1 MVGLKKN
8 IWTLYMMLLT
18 VSIVTFSL
26 FGYYHY
32 QATLDKYKDKQLLQL
47 ELFASSVESLLKG
60 QESLLEVV
68 GHQLVEQNSFTRT
81 AAIQTRPMLDKLLNI
96 HPAIIGFGLTNPNGD
111 YISVS
116 SNLILEKLHNLK
128 QDPLTRET
136 FLEALNSDRMVIGRT
151 YFMEAQDSLV
161 IPIRKAIPNKNGVV
175 QAVMTAGFNMNT
187 SSVFRNDIHANEHNR
202 VSLIRNDGYLTFSS
216 SEDTKIKDY
225 QKPADDLNKQ
235 ALLDQIQQDYGWDT
249 DQVKQLTRAINV
261 VVDTQ
266 RLNELITLKYL
277 PDYGLWATSSTDL
290 SFIKRGFYS
299 QFAFYCIVFL
309 IVQAA
314 FYALFRS
321 IANNEHETKER
332 LLYQACHDHL
342 TRLPNREYLRSNI
355 QRWMCGSSNPFTLMF
370 IDIDNFKSVND
381 THGHEFGDEV
391 LKQISTRLN
400 HFSGE
405 GRLIV
410 REASDEFI
418 FIVNRTDEET
428 IKDLAS
434 ELIQTLSKPYNVND
448 NQFLLSC
455 SIGIAFYPMHG
466 DNLDALLLSAD
477 IAMYQAKKQRNAY
490 SLFNQ
495 EMQAS
500 HLHKMKVEQRLRL
513 AIEKQTLFMA
523 YQPQL
528 NINGEIY
535 GVEALVRWEDEEL
548 GKVPPNEF
556 VPVAESSGLMVR
568 LGELIIE
575 KSLEDMGLL
584 TTHLA
589 TPIQMSINISVK
601 QFLHAKFIERLMAE
615 MDKYHLDCNRITLEI
630 TENLFIEDLEK
641 FSPTCERLHALGF
654 KISLDDFGT
663 GYSSLSMLRTLPID
677 EVKIDKSFVDNIEH
691 DKKAL
696 NMVKN
701 IIAIGKNFEMK
712 VLAEGV
718 ETQRQ
723 RDQLEACGC
732 DLIQGYF
739 YSKPLSFDQLVSFV
753 KDNKEEKAII
763 D

>member
-161 IPIRKAIPNKNGVV
+161 IPIRKAIPDKNGVV

-216 SEDTKIKDY
+216 SEDTTIKDY

-601 QFLHAKFIERLMAE
+601 QFLHAKFIERLMAA

>member
-1 MVGLKKN
+1 
-8 IWTLYMMLLT
+8 MMLLT

-216 SEDTKIKDY
+216 SEDTTIKDY

-528 NINGEIY
+528 NINGKIY

-575 KSLEDMGLL
+575 KSLEDMDLL

-601 QFLHAKFIERLMAE
+601 QFLHAKFIERLMAA

>member
-1 MVGLKKN
+1 
-8 IWTLYMMLLT
+8 MMLLT

-216 SEDTKIKDY
+216 SEDTTIKDY

-601 QFLHAKFIERLMAE
+601 QFLHAKFIERLMAA

-723 RDQLEACGC
+723 RDQLETCGC

>member
-1 MVGLKKN
+1 
-8 IWTLYMMLLT
+8 MMLLT

-216 SEDTKIKDY
+216 SEDTTIKDY

-568 LGELIIE
+568 LGEFIIE

-601 QFLHAKFIERLMAE
+601 QFLHAKFIERLMAA

>member
-1 MVGLKKN
+1 
-8 IWTLYMMLLT
+8 MMLLT

-161 IPIRKAIPNKNGVV
+161 IPIRKAIPDKNGVV

-216 SEDTKIKDY
+216 SEDTTIKDY

-277 PDYGLWATSSTDL
+277 PDYGLWAASSTDFG
-290 SFIKRGFYS
+290 FIKRGFYS

-528 NINGEIY
+528 NINGKIY

-575 KSLEDMGLL
+575 KSLEDMDLL

-601 QFLHAKFIERLMAE
+601 QFLHAKFIERLMAA

>member
-1 MVGLKKN
+1 
-8 IWTLYMMLLT
+8 MMLLT

-161 IPIRKAIPNKNGVV
+161 IPIRKAIPDKNGVV

-216 SEDTKIKDY
+216 SEDTTIKDY

-277 PDYGLWATSSTDL
+277 PDYGLWAASSTDL
-290 SFIKRGFYS
+290 GSIKRGFYS

-434 ELIQTLSKPYNVND
+434 ELIQTLSKPYNVSD

-575 KSLEDMGLL
+575 KSLEDMDLL

-601 QFLHAKFIERLMAE
+601 QFLHTKFIERLMAA

>member
-1 MVGLKKN
+1 
-8 IWTLYMMLLT
+8 MMLLT

-116 SNLILEKLHNLK
+116 SNLILEKLHNLR

-216 SEDTKIKDY
+216 SEDTTIKDY

-528 NINGEIY
+528 NINGKIY

-589 TPIQMSINISVK
+589 NPIQMSINISVK
-601 QFLHAKFIERLMAE
+601 QFLHAKFIERLMAA

-654 KISLDDFGT
+654 KISLDDFERAT
-663 GYSSLSMLRTLPID
+663 R
-677 EVKIDKSFVDNIEH
+677 H
-691 DKKAL
+691 
-696 NMVKN
+696 
-701 IIAIGKNFEMK
+701 
-712 VLAEGV
+712 
-718 ETQRQ
+718 
-723 RDQLEACGC
+723 
-732 DLIQGYF
+732 
-739 YSKPLSFDQLVSFV
+739 
-753 KDNKEEKAII
+753 
-763 D
+763 

>member
-1 MVGLKKN
+1 
-8 IWTLYMMLLT
+8 MMLLT

-161 IPIRKAIPNKNGVV
+161 IPIRKAIPDKNGVV

-216 SEDTKIKDY
+216 SENTTIKDY

-277 PDYGLWATSSTDL
+277 PDYGLWAASSTDL
-290 SFIKRGFYS
+290 GFIKHGFYS
-299 QFAFYCIVFL
+299 QFTFYCIVFL

-400 HFSGE
+400 HFSRE

-601 QFLHAKFIERLMAE
+601 QFLHAKFIERLMAA

-654 KISLDDFGT
+654 NISLDDFGT

>member
-1 MVGLKKN
+1 
-8 IWTLYMMLLT
+8 MMLLT

-161 IPIRKAIPNKNGVV
+161 IPIRKAIPDKNGVV

-216 SEDTKIKDY
+216 SEDTTIKDY

-277 PDYGLWATSSTDL
+277 PDYGLWAASLTDL
-290 SFIKRGFYS
+290 GFIKRGFYS

-528 NINGEIY
+528 NINGKIY

-575 KSLEDMGLL
+575 KSLEDMDLL

-601 QFLHAKFIERLMAE
+601 QFLHAKFIERLMAA

>member
-1 MVGLKKN
+1 
-8 IWTLYMMLLT
+8 MMLLT

>member
-216 SEDTKIKDY
+216 SEDTTIKDY

-601 QFLHAKFIERLMAE
+601 QFLHAKFIERLMAA

>member
-1 MVGLKKN
+1 
-8 IWTLYMMLLT
+8 MMLLT

-161 IPIRKAIPNKNGVV
+161 IPIRKAIPDKNGVV

-216 SEDTKIKDY
+216 SEDTTIKDY

-277 PDYGLWATSSTDL
+277 PDYGLWTASSTDL
-290 SFIKRGFYS
+290 GFIKRGFYS

-418 FIVNRTDEET
+418 LIVNRTDEET

-434 ELIQTLSKPYNVND
+434 ELIQTLSKPYNVSD

-601 QFLHAKFIERLMAE
+601 QFLHAKFIERLMAA

-753 KDNKEEKAII
+753 KNNKEEKAII

>member
-1 MVGLKKN
+1 
-8 IWTLYMMLLT
+8 MMLLT

-216 SEDTKIKDY
+216 SEDTTIKDY

-601 QFLHAKFIERLMAE
+601 QFLLAKFIERLMAA

>member
-161 IPIRKAIPNKNGVV
+161 IPIRKAIPDKNGVV

-216 SEDTKIKDY
+216 SEDTTIKDY
-225 QKPADDLNKQ
+225 QEPADDLNKQ

-277 PDYGLWATSSTDL
+277 PDYGLWAASSTDL
-290 SFIKRGFYS
+290 GFIKRGFYS

-455 SIGIAFYPMHG
+455 SIGMAFYPMHG

-528 NINGEIY
+528 NINGNIY

-575 KSLEDMGLL
+575 KSLEDMDLL

-601 QFLHAKFIERLMAE
+601 QFLHAKFIERLMAA

>member
-116 SNLILEKLHNLK
+116 SNLILEKLHNLR

-216 SEDTKIKDY
+216 SEDTTIKDY

-528 NINGEIY
+528 NINGKIY

-589 TPIQMSINISVK
+589 NPIQMSINISVK
-601 QFLHAKFIERLMAE
+601 QFLHAKFIERLMAA

>member
-116 SNLILEKLHNLK
+116 SNLILEKLHNLR

-216 SEDTKIKDY
+216 SEDTTIKDY

-575 KSLEDMGLL
+575 KSLEDMDLL

-601 QFLHAKFIERLMAE
+601 QFLHAKFIERLMAA

>member
-1 MVGLKKN
+1 
-8 IWTLYMMLLT
+8 MMLLT

-216 SEDTKIKDY
+216 SEDTTIKDY

-601 QFLHAKFIERLMAE
+601 QFLHAKFIERLMAA

>member
-161 IPIRKAIPNKNGVV
+161 IPIRKAIPDKNGVV

-216 SEDTKIKDY
+216 SEDTTIKDY

-277 PDYGLWATSSTDL
+277 PDYDLWAASSTDL

-601 QFLHAKFIERLMAE
+601 QFLHAKFIERLMAA

>member
-1 MVGLKKN
+1 
-8 IWTLYMMLLT
+8 MMLLT

-161 IPIRKAIPNKNGVV
+161 IPIRKAIPDKNGVV

-216 SEDTKIKDY
+216 SEDTTIKDY

-277 PDYGLWATSSTDL
+277 PDYGLWTASSTDL
-290 SFIKRGFYS
+290 GFIKRGFYS

-428 IKDLAS
+428 IKDLAN

-601 QFLHAKFIERLMAE
+601 QFLHAKFIERLMAA

>member
-1 MVGLKKN
+1 
-8 IWTLYMMLLT
+8 MMLLT

-216 SEDTKIKDY
+216 SEDTTIKDY

-601 QFLHAKFIERLMAE
+601 QFLHAKFIERLMAA

-753 KDNKEEKAII
+753 KNNKEEKAII

>member
-216 SEDTKIKDY
+216 SEDTTIKDY

-601 QFLHAKFIERLMAE
+601 QFLHAKFIERLMAA

-723 RDQLEACGC
+723 RDQLETCGC

>member
-1 MVGLKKN
+1 
-8 IWTLYMMLLT
+8 MMLLT

-161 IPIRKAIPNKNGVV
+161 IPIRKAIPDKNGVV

-216 SEDTKIKDY
+216 SEDTTIKDY

-277 PDYGLWATSSTDL
+277 PDYGLWAVSSTDL
-290 SFIKRGFYS
+290 GFIKRGFYS

-528 NINGEIY
+528 NINGKIY

-575 KSLEDMGLL
+575 KSLEDMDLL

-601 QFLHAKFIERLMAE
+601 QFLHAKFIERLMAA

-691 DKKAL
+691 DKKS
-696 NMVKN
+696 
-701 IIAIGKNFEMK
+701 
-712 VLAEGV
+712 AEYG
-718 ETQRQ
+718 EKHYRYWQKLRN
-723 RDQLEACGC
+723 E
-732 DLIQGYF
+732 
-739 YSKPLSFDQLVSFV
+739 SLS
-753 KDNKEEKAII
+753 
-763 D
+763 

>member
-1 MVGLKKN
+1 
-8 IWTLYMMLLT
+8 MMLLT

-161 IPIRKAIPNKNGVV
+161 IPIRKAIPDKNGVV

-216 SEDTKIKDY
+216 SEDTTIKDY

-277 PDYGLWATSSTDL
+277 PDYGLWAASSTDL
-290 SFIKRGFYS
+290 GFIKHGFYS

-434 ELIQTLSKPYNVND
+434 ELIQTLSKPYNVSD

-500 HLHKMKVEQRLRL
+500 HLHRMKVEQRLRL

-528 NINGEIY
+528 NINGKIY

-575 KSLEDMGLL
+575 KSLEDMDLL

-601 QFLHAKFIERLMAE
+601 QFLHAKFIERLMAA

>member
-161 IPIRKAIPNKNGVV
+161 IPIRKAIPDKNGVV

-216 SEDTKIKDY
+216 SEDTTIKDY

-277 PDYGLWATSSTDL
+277 PDYGLWAASSTDL
-290 SFIKRGFYS
+290 GSIKRGFYS

-418 FIVNRTDEET
+418 FIVNRTGEDT

-434 ELIQTLSKPYNVND
+434 ELIQTLSKPYNVSD

-575 KSLEDMGLL
+575 KSLEDMDLL

-601 QFLHAKFIERLMAE
+601 QFLHTKFIERLMAA

>member
-136 FLEALNSDRMVIGRT
+136 FLEALNSDRMVVGRT

-161 IPIRKAIPNKNGVV
+161 IPIRKAIPDKNGVV

-216 SEDTKIKDY
+216 SEDTTIKDY

-277 PDYGLWATSSTDL
+277 PDYDLWAASSTDL

-601 QFLHAKFIERLMAE
+601 QFLHAKFIERLMAA

>member
-1 MVGLKKN
+1 
-8 IWTLYMMLLT
+8 
-18 VSIVTFSL
+18 
-26 FGYYHY
+26 
-32 QATLDKYKDKQLLQL
+32 
-47 ELFASSVESLLKG
+47 
-60 QESLLEVV
+60 
-68 GHQLVEQNSFTRT
+68 
-81 AAIQTRPMLDKLLNI
+81 
-96 HPAIIGFGLTNPNGD
+96 
-111 YISVS
+111 
-116 SNLILEKLHNLK
+116 
-128 QDPLTRET
+128 
-136 FLEALNSDRMVIGRT
+136 
-151 YFMEAQDSLV
+151 MEAQDSLV

-216 SEDTKIKDY
+216 SEDTTIKDY

-601 QFLHAKFIERLMAE
+601 QFLHAKFIERLMAA

>member
-136 FLEALNSDRMVIGRT
+136 FLEALSSDRMVIGRT

-161 IPIRKAIPNKNGVV
+161 IPIRKAIPDKNGVV

-216 SEDTKIKDY
+216 SEDTTIKDY

-277 PDYGLWATSSTDL
+277 PDYGLWAASSTDL
-290 SFIKRGFYS
+290 GFIKRGFYS

-400 HFSGE
+400 HFS
-405 GRLIV
+405 
-410 REASDEFI
+410 
-418 FIVNRTDEET
+418 
-428 IKDLAS
+428 
-434 ELIQTLSKPYNVND
+434 
-448 NQFLLSC
+448 
-455 SIGIAFYPMHG
+455 
-466 DNLDALLLSAD
+466 
-477 IAMYQAKKQRNAY
+477 
-490 SLFNQ
+490 
-495 EMQAS
+495 
-500 HLHKMKVEQRLRL
+500 
-513 AIEKQTLFMA
+513 
-523 YQPQL
+523 
-528 NINGEIY
+528 
-535 GVEALVRWEDEEL
+535 
-548 GKVPPNEF
+548 
-556 VPVAESSGLMVR
+556 
-568 LGELIIE
+568 
-575 KSLEDMGLL
+575 
-584 TTHLA
+584 
-589 TPIQMSINISVK
+589 
-601 QFLHAKFIERLMAE
+601 
-615 MDKYHLDCNRITLEI
+615 
-630 TENLFIEDLEK
+630 
-641 FSPTCERLHALGF
+641 
-654 KISLDDFGT
+654 
-663 GYSSLSMLRTLPID
+663 
-677 EVKIDKSFVDNIEH
+677 
-691 DKKAL
+691 
-696 NMVKN
+696 
-701 IIAIGKNFEMK
+701 
-712 VLAEGV
+712 
-718 ETQRQ
+718 
-723 RDQLEACGC
+723 
-732 DLIQGYF
+732 
-739 YSKPLSFDQLVSFV
+739 
-753 KDNKEEKAII
+753 
-763 D
+763 

>member
-216 SEDTKIKDY
+216 SEDTTIKDY

-568 LGELIIE
+568 LGEFIIE

-601 QFLHAKFIERLMAE
+601 QFLHAKFIERLMAA

>member
-161 IPIRKAIPNKNGVV
+161 IPIRKAIPDKNGVV

-216 SEDTKIKDY
+216 SEDTTIKDY

-277 PDYGLWATSSTDL
+277 PDYGLWAASLTDL
-290 SFIKRGFYS
+290 GFIKRGFYS

-528 NINGEIY
+528 NINGKIY

-575 KSLEDMGLL
+575 KSLEDMDLL

-601 QFLHAKFIERLMAE
+601 QFLHAKFIERLMAA

>member
-1 MVGLKKN
+1 
-8 IWTLYMMLLT
+8 MMLLT

-161 IPIRKAIPNKNGVV
+161 IPIRKAIPDKNGVV
-175 QAVMTAGFNMNT
+175 QAVMTAGFTMNT

-216 SEDTKIKDY
+216 SEDTTIKDY

-575 KSLEDMGLL
+575 KSLEDMDLL

-601 QFLHAKFIERLMAE
+601 QFLHAKFIERLMAA

>member
-1 MVGLKKN
+1 
-8 IWTLYMMLLT
+8 MMLLT

-161 IPIRKAIPNKNGVV
+161 IPIRKAIPDKNGVV

-216 SEDTKIKDY
+216 SEDTTIKDY

-601 QFLHAKFIERLMAE
+601 QFLHAKFIERLMAA

>member
-161 IPIRKAIPNKNGVV
+161 IPIRKAIPDKNGVV

-216 SEDTKIKDY
+216 SENTTIKDY

-277 PDYGLWATSSTDL
+277 PDYGLWAASSTDL
-290 SFIKRGFYS
+290 GFIKHGFYS
-299 QFAFYCIVFL
+299 QFTFYCIVFL

-400 HFSGE
+400 HFSRE

-601 QFLHAKFIERLMAE
+601 QFLHAKFIERLMAA

-654 KISLDDFGT
+654 NISLDDFGT

>member
-216 SEDTKIKDY
+216 SEDTTIKDY

-477 IAMYQAKKQRNAY
+477 IAMYQAKKQRNTY

-601 QFLHAKFIERLMAE
+601 QFLHAKFIERLMAA

>member
-1 MVGLKKN
+1 
-8 IWTLYMMLLT
+8 MMLLT

-216 SEDTKIKDY
+216 SEDTTIKDY

-477 IAMYQAKKQRNAY
+477 IAMYQAKKQRNTY

-601 QFLHAKFIERLMAE
+601 QFLHAKFIERLMAA

>member
-1 MVGLKKN
+1 
-8 IWTLYMMLLT
+8 MMLLT

-161 IPIRKAIPNKNGVV
+161 IPIRKAIPDKNGVV
-175 QAVMTAGFNMNT
+175 QAVMTAGFTMNT

-216 SEDTKIKDY
+216 SEDTTIKDY

-575 KSLEDMGLL
+575 KSLEDMDLL

-601 QFLHAKFIERLMAE
+601 QFLHAKFIERLMAT

>member
-161 IPIRKAIPNKNGVV
+161 IPIRKAIPDKNGVV

-216 SEDTKIKDY
+216 SEDTTIKDY

-277 PDYGLWATSSTDL
+277 PDYGLWAVSSTDL
-290 SFIKRGFYS
+290 GFIKRGFYS

-528 NINGEIY
+528 NINGKIY

-575 KSLEDMGLL
+575 KSLEDMDLL

-601 QFLHAKFIERLMAE
+601 QFLHAKFIERLMAA

>member
-216 SEDTKIKDY
+216 SEDTTIKDY

-601 QFLHAKFIERLMAE
+601 QFLHAKFIERLMAA

-753 KDNKEEKAII
+753 KNNKEEKAII

>member
-161 IPIRKAIPNKNGVV
+161 IPIRKAIPDKNGVV

-216 SEDTKIKDY
+216 SEDTTIKDY

-277 PDYGLWATSSTDL
+277 PDYGLWAASSTGL
-290 SFIKRGFYS
+290 GFIKRGFYS

-434 ELIQTLSKPYNVND
+434 ELIQTLSKPYNVSD

-601 QFLHAKFIERLMAE
+601 QFLHAKFIERLMAA

-753 KDNKEEKAII
+753 KNNKEEKAII

>member
-1 MVGLKKN
+1 
-8 IWTLYMMLLT
+8 MMLLT

-116 SNLILEKLHNLK
+116 SNLILEKLHNLR

-216 SEDTKIKDY
+216 SEDTTIKDY

-528 NINGEIY
+528 NINGKIY

-589 TPIQMSINISVK
+589 NPIQMSINISVK
-601 QFLHAKFIERLMAE
+601 QFLHAKFIERLMAA